1 MTNTRRMTKMSSDWW
16 SKKLSGDKPATSTNR
31 SFNPVIPPTSG
42 TIRFPQ
48 PVIPQ
53 PGPDEPQRVLRP
65 DLDSQA
71 QITMGEAL
79 RLWKGGE
86 AAKKQGNV
94 TCPDCGSGNVFTR
107 SSRAASTN
115 IQGNSPAPRCFECGW
130 NGMYDQ
136 ASQTSWG
143 V

>member
-1 MTNTRRMTKMSSDWW
+1 MSSDWW
-16 SKKLSGDKPATSTNR
+16 SKKLSGEKPVTSTNR

-48 PVIPQ
+48 PIIPQ
-53 PGPDEPQRVLRP
+53 QGPDEPQRVLRP

-86 AAKKQGNV
+86 AAKKQGDV
-94 TCPDCGSGNVFTR
+94 TCPECGSPNVFTR
-107 SSRAASTN
+107 SSRAASTS
-115 IQGNSPAPRCFECGW
+115 IQGKSPAPRCFECGW

-136 ASQTSWG
+136 ASQSSWG